1 MVISWPEGIKE
12 KGGIRTQFHH
22 VIDIAPTLLDAAGIK
37 EPVMV
42 NGVPQKP
49 IEGVS
54 MIYSFNDKNAKSKHK
69 KQYFE
74 MFANRAI
81 YNDGWIASTTPR
93 NLPWIMERD
102 PLGPQDF
109 KWELYNITKDFS
121 QAENV
126 ADKYPEKLKEMQ
138 DLFLAEAAR
147 YNVLPL
153 DNSFKTRVDKSTLP
167 SLTYGRKSFTYY
179 PGTIRIPEG
188 CAPDTK
194 NKSFSITAEVE
205 IPKAGANGILAT
217 QGGRFGGWGLY
228 IYNNKPVY
236 VYNLAGLHR
245 YMVTS
250 NDILPSGKVVITYD
264 FNYTGGDFGLGGTGT
279 LYVNGKK
286 EGEVKI
292 DRTLPFRFSFDET
305 FDVGEDTGTPIVE
318 DYEIP
323 FKFTG
328 NLKKVTIDLK

>member
-1 MVISWPEGIKE
+1 MWVLPE
-12 KGGIRTQFHH
+12 
-22 VIDIAPTLLDAAGIK
+22 A
-37 EPVMV
+37 
-42 NGVPQKP
+42 
-49 IEGVS
+49 
-54 MIYSFNDKNAKSKHK
+54 
-69 KQYFE
+69 
-74 MFANRAI
+74 
-81 YNDGWIASTTPR
+81 
-93 NLPWIMERD
+93 
-102 PLGPQDF
+102 F
-109 KWELYNITKDFS
+109 KWELYNISQDFS
-121 QAENV
+121 QADNV
-126 ADKYPEKLKEMQ
+126 ADKYPQKLKEMQ

-153 DNSFKTRVDKSTLP
+153 DNSFKDRVDKSTLP

-205 IPKAGANGILAT
+205 IPKAGANGMLAT

-250 NDILPSGKVVITYD
+250 KDILPAGKVIITYD
-264 FNYTGGDFGLGGTGT
+264 FKYDGVDFGKGGTGT

-292 DRTLPFRFSFDET
+292 DHTMPFRFSFDET
-305 FDVGEDTGTPIVE
+305 FDVGEDTGTPVTE
-318 DYEIP
+318 DYELP
-323 FKFTG
+323 FKFSG
-328 NLKKVTIDLK
+328 VLKEVTIDLK